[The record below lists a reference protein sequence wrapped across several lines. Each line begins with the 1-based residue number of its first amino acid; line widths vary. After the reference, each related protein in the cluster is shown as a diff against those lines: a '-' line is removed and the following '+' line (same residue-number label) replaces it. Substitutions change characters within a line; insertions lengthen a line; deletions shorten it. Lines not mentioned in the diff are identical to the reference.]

1 MPYKCSSCG
10 LEYDTEEEAKEC
22 CGADAEMITDE
33 DIDDLLED
41 EIEEEDSDKDEEDEE
56 EQG

>member
-22 CGADAEMITDE
+22 CGADAEMITEE
-33 DIDDLLED
+33 DIEAILDGD
-41 EIEEEDSDKDEEDEE
+41 EEEEDDDEE
-56 EQG
+56 EEEEE